1 MLRRPTSRGRSLQ
14 HCCLSLVL
22 ATRTGF
28 SPFHG
33 ITLGADRAASE
44 APQVISAKLRNARVR
59 LQVRAIPVGA
69 AGSIPI
75 AAPPSPEPHARLRIL
90 GLFAA
95 LLLLLT
101 LVSVAASA
109 QSQQNPPTTAAIPA
123 TSSTTAPA
131 SALADPAS
139 GDGSTV
145 GIAAP
150 LAVENPPEYSGIA
163 LNPRAVSGLFYS
175 GLLQQALGLSPD
187 SALRIGGIVDLGGNW
202 LVSGGLD
209 PHRLSGDFAASFG
222 ADVDMEKAFHIPG
235 AEFYASIGLYQGT
248 NANGEAGSVQDYDNL
263 APGIDFHR
271 TELYELWWHQRLFD
285 DRLLIKIGKI
295 NGTAEFD
302 QVLIPVPIPQT
313 NLQDWTISDLL
324 YAPVGL
330 NPTLFGRLPGSP
342 NTAWGVTASFLPTN
356 SIYASYGLF
365 DGNGARGVQ
374 TGLNVGPDF
383 NSYKFNI
390 GEAGY
395 AWRLGDEGKPGRI
408 GVGVWG
414 QTGTLFSGNLTP
426 VQGANGFYA
435 FGSQR
440 LWYQHPGRDPSGLI
454 GFLQFGD
461 SNSSANI
468 ATRYVG
474 TGLTALGLIPGRP
487 ADSMGIGLAW
497 SKLNSGQYAGAI
509 FFPDVPYPYLSA
521 TSFRSSETMLQADY
535 QLVLIPYK
543 LVLQAAYT
551 AIPTPGARPG
561 IPWANALTLRLATI
575 F

>member
-1 MLRRPTSRGRSLQ
+1 MPWRPIARGQSQQACRRLFRPATLDVFSL
-14 HCCLSLVL
+14 
-22 ATRTGF
+22 
-28 SPFHG
+28 FHG
-33 ITLGADRAASE
+33 VALSAGRAADE
-44 APQVISAKLRNARVR
+44 ALEVVRAKLRNGRVH
-59 LQVRAIPVGA
+59 LQVRASSVA
-69 AGSIPI
+69 AASGIPI
-75 AAPPSPEPHARLRIL
+75 AGSSPAKPCPLVRIL
-90 GLFAA
+90 LLFNA

-101 LVSVAASA
+101 IVSAATSA
-109 QSQQNPPTTAAIPA
+109 QSQQDPTPLMATPAA
-123 TSSTTAPA
+123 SSTTPPPSVLAEPSSDNGAIVAAP
-131 SALADPAS
+131 PA
-139 GDGSTV
+139 V
-145 GIAAP
+145 GI
-150 LAVENPPEYSGIA
+150 PPEDTGIA

-187 SALRIGGIVDLGGNW
+187 SALRVGGIVDLGGNW

-235 AEFYASIGLYQGT
+235 GEFYASLGLYQGT
-248 NANGEAGSVQDYDNL
+248 NANGEAGSVQNYDNL

-285 DRLLIKIGKI
+285 DKLLVKIGKI

-302 QVLIPVPIPQT
+302 QVLIPVPIPET
-313 NLQDWTISDLL
+313 NMQDWTISDLL

-356 SIYASYGLF
+356 SLYASYGLF
-365 DGNGARGVQ
+365 DGNGARGIQ

-390 GEAGY
+390 GEVGY
-395 AWRLGDEGKPGRI
+395 AWRLGNEGKPGRI
-408 GVGVWG
+408 GVGIWG

-454 GFLQFGD
+454 GFLQFGA
-461 SNSSANI
+461 SNSAANI

-474 TGLTALGLIPGRP
+474 TGLTGLGLVPGRP

-497 SKLNSGQYAGAI
+497 SKLNPGQYAGAI
-509 FFPDVPYPYLSA
+509 FFPDVPYPYLSE

-561 IPWANALTLRLATI
+561 IPWANVLTLRLATI